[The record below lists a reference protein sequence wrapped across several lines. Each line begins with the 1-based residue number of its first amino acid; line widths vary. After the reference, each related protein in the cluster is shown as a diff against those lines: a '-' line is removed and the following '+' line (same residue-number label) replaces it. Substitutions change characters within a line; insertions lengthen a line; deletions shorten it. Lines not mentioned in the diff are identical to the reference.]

1 MSVINKMLRDLDS
14 RRATDMPPIQTKK
27 SRTVMESDT
36 VVVNDFDRAW
46 PRRRSLNLGAV
57 AALLVSAFAAGA
69 WWYLNPTGFPQ
80 GKVEMVTFVADPVTY
95 PSVISAAPG
104 GELDAALSVPPS
116 NAYLDNEQSKAELEN
131 SSVVG
136 NVSVGPPIITS
147 SSGSDV
153 TGTPS
158 VVSELSVTER
168 PVTLA
173 PVTPIES
180 LAAPQV
186 SQRDSPG
193 IEALAQ
199 AQSLWD
205 SGYRQA
211 AMDLLRDAL
220 AKAERPITLVPV
232 ASVALVTAP
241 PVNRPRLSVLESLA
255 QAQGLWDSG
264 ARQAAMDL
272 LREALS
278 ASALADTTKTALD
291 RPMTERPV
299 TLAPATPSATVT
311 TPQVSQRRSPGLE
324 ALAQAQSLWRS
335 GSRQAAM
342 DLLREALA
350 VVERTNPVGTPSG
363 NYSELVLLARELAR
377 MDLIEGRA
385 DSTLEMLTRLEPA
398 LSGFADVWAIRG
410 NAAQRLGRH
419 QESAAAYLMAL
430 KLRPNEPRWML
441 GAAVSLAAQGQTMR
455 AAELAEKA
463 RVGGVLSPEV
473 ATYLRQLGVPL
484 GQR

>member
-14 RRATDMPPIQTKK
+14 RRAADMPPIQNKK
-27 SRTVMESDT
+27 SRTAMESDT

-46 PRRRSLNLGAV
+46 PRRSSLNIGV
-57 AALLVSAFAAGA
+57 VVTFLVLAGGGGA

-80 GKVEMVTFVADPVTY
+80 SKVEMEVVTLLVDPVIN
-95 PSVISAAPG
+95 PSVIGAAPQY
-104 GELDAALSVPPS
+104 
-116 NAYLDNEQSKAELEN
+116 NAYSGNAQPKAEPEN
-131 SSVVG
+131 PSVAAKL
-136 NVSVGPPIITS
+136 SAGPPILTRS
-147 SSGSDV
+147 SRSEA

-158 VVSELSVTER
+158 AVSDLSVTEW

-173 PVTPIES
+173 PVTPVETM
-180 LAAPQV
+180 ATPQV

-193 IEALAQ
+193 MEVLAQ

-211 AMDLLRDAL
+211 AMNLLREAL
-220 AKAERPITLVPV
+220 VKAERPISLAPVTPV
-232 ASVALVTAP
+232 ASVAAP
-241 PVNRPRLSVLESLA
+241 QISRYRLPVLESLA
-255 QAQGLWDSG
+255 QAQSLWDSG

-278 ASALADTTKTALD
+278 ASGLTDTAKAALD
-291 RPMTERPV
+291 RPVTERPV
-299 TLAPATPSATVT
+299 TLAPATPVATVT
-311 TPQVSQRRSPGLE
+311 APEISQRRSPGLE

-342 DLLREALA
+342 DLLRDALA

-363 NYSELVLLARELAR
+363 DYSELVLLARELAR

-385 DSTLEMLTRLEPA
+385 GPTLEMLTRLEPA

-463 RVGGVLSPEV
+463 RIGGVLSPEV

-484 GQR
+484 GER

>member
-14 RRATDMPPIQTKK
+14 RRAADMPPIQNKK
-27 SRTVMESDT
+27 SRTAMESDT

-46 PRRRSLNLGAV
+46 PRRSSLNIGVVVTFLV
-57 AALLVSAFAAGA
+57 LAAGGGA

-80 GKVEMVTFVADPVTY
+80 SQVEVVTLLVDPVTNR
-95 PSVISAAPG
+95 SVIDAAPG
-104 GELDAALSVPPS
+104 GGLDATLSVPRY
-116 NAYLDNEQSKAELEN
+116 NAYLDNEQSKTELEK

-136 NVSVGPPIITS
+136 DVSVGPPIITS
-147 SSGSDV
+147 SSQSDA

-158 VVSELSVTER
+158 AVSDLSVTER
-168 PVTLA
+168 PVTLV
-173 PVTPIES
+173 PVTPIET
-180 LAAPQV
+180 
-186 SQRDSPG
+186 
-193 IEALAQ
+193 LAQ

-211 AMDLLRDAL
+211 AMDLLREAL
-220 AKAERPITLVPV
+220 VKAERPISLAPVTPV
-232 ASVALVTAP
+232 ASVAAP
-241 PVNRPRLSVLESLA
+241 QISRYRLPVLESLA

-278 ASALADTTKTALD
+278 ASGLTDTAKAALD
-291 RPMTERPV
+291 RPVTERPV
-299 TLAPATPSATVT
+299 TLAPATPVATVT
-311 TPQVSQRRSPGLE
+311 APEISQRRSPGLE

-342 DLLREALA
+342 DLLRDALA

-363 NYSELVLLARELAR
+363 DYSELVLLARELAR

-385 DSTLEMLTRLEPA
+385 GPTLEMLTRLEPA

-463 RVGGVLSPEV
+463 RIGGVLSPEV

-484 GQR
+484 GER